1 MHRTSKESLCA
12 WRAMEALEVAT
23 RFWQGDFLPAKGLES
38 SRYLMNPIR
47 WHWIWMAKTNPVSS
61 FDTAVVLVE
70 LESSGFCWGLEGTPN
85 TKQWLCTPNSIFW
98 EEFIGFLFHASIS
111 ATNAYCSTAKNFS
124 YNVQAGDFFFLKDK
138 LGPSS
143 SSSPMQRQCVK
154 FAMSMCLASLKVQLF
169 GSCHLGSSRV
179 DRLTNLGRGTV
190 FSRAQMLLLSSG
202 LGTQES
208 CDEEPQKSR
217 HENYMKHHQ
226 TYRME
231 SKMLPTLE
239 RKWCSPQ
246 LRTEAVDPPKL
257 YWTGSLESCL
267 CWVASQHGRENSL
280 QICLRRLG
288 CFVCSCCCSHV
299 LLAELSPKLDA
310 SWQPR
315 HESCALD
322 CGKVWLECCNL
333 SASRF
338 STSFWKGGRRW
349 SWSGSII
356 NPKPVRQGKEA
367 TGQDNR

>member
-1 MHRTSKESLCA
+1 
-12 WRAMEALEVAT
+12 
-23 RFWQGDFLPAKGLES
+23 
-38 SRYLMNPIR
+38 MNPIR
-47 WHWIWMAKTNPVSS
+47 WHWTWMAKTNPVSS

-85 TKQWLCTPNSIFW
+85 TKHWLCTPNSIFW

-111 ATNAYCSTAKNFS
+111 ATKAYCSTAKNFS

-169 GSCHLGSSRV
+169 GSCHLGPSRV

-231 SKMLPTLE
+231 SKMLPTLK

-267 CWVASQHGRENSL
+267 WAASQHGRENSL
-280 QICLRRLG
+280 
-288 CFVCSCCCSHV
+288 
-299 LLAELSPKLDA
+299 
-310 SWQPR
+310 
-315 HESCALD
+315 
-322 CGKVWLECCNL
+322 
-333 SASRF
+333 
-338 STSFWKGGRRW
+338 
-349 SWSGSII
+349 
-356 NPKPVRQGKEA
+356 
-367 TGQDNR
+367 